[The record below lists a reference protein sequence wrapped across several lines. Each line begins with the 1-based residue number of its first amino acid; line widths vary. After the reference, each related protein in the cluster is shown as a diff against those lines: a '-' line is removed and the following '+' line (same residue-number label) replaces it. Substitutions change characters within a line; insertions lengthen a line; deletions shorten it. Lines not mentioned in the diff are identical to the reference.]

1 MLGATDAISSVPFE
15 NNLETD
21 NGNGEEYIP
30 DVEDELETDDS
41 SDEEYEPANDEH
53 RSDNVL
59 RELSAKD
66 STCNEQL
73 NNSDKPYVAC
83 GCEQLA

>member
-1 MLGATDAISSVPFE
+1 LNFVETAQQIIVFFSMLGATDVISSVPFE

-21 NGNGEEYIP
+21 NSNGEEYIP

-53 RSDNVL
+53 RSDDVL
-59 RELSAKD
+59 KELS
-66 STCNEQL
+66 
-73 NNSDKPYVAC
+73 V
-83 GCEQLA
+83 